1 MTGVLQEVWNI
12 FHYYILP
19 VLPFVALVLIEIQLM
34 YNRRENEV
42 MFGTEAFNEKIK
54 AFEFTP
60 KEVRT
65 LEKLVR
71 TSKFENKDAVLNSS
85 ILFETAVNEFYR
97 VRNVLSVRDETLDA
111 IASLRNKMDFT
122 GANPL
127 TMVCSTRQFNEGD
140 RIDLEFEDFRV
151 IKRSVI
157 LERSEKNWSVQ
168 VEGLDAIAKNPVG
181 MRVLVRWTRINDAV
195 YSTWLPII
203 SATSDKI
210 VFNHSEQL
218 DTEQLRKW
226 NREVVDFPVEVRL
239 ENGDTCSGMLYDI
252 SAGGLL
258 LGLPIDFKPDQ
269 KISITFE
276 LPTFGEQNVDVKI
289 LNNLGHRNSNFP
301 MYYSVSA
308 MFTGTYAWTQE
319 HILQYIFEVNRKTKT
334 KKMGLNGVIS

>member
-1 MTGVLQEVWNI
+1 MTGLFQEVWRV
-12 FHYYILP
+12 FQYYILP

-71 TSKFENKDAVLNSS
+71 TSKFENKDAVLNTS
-85 ILFETAVNEFYR
+85 ILFENAVNEFYR

-111 IASLRNKMDFT
+111 VASLRRKMDFP

-157 LERSEKNWSVQ
+157 VERSEKNWSVQ
-168 VEGLDAIAKNPVG
+168 VDGLDAISKNLVG
-181 MRVLVRWTRINDAV
+181 MRVQVRWTRMNDAV
-195 YSTWLPII
+195 YSARIPVIA
-203 SATSDKI
+203 ATSDKI

-218 DTEQLRKW
+218 NKDQLRKW
-226 NREVVDFPVEVRL
+226 IREVVDFPVVAKL
-239 ENGDTCSGMLYDI
+239 ENGETCSGMLYDI

-258 LGLPIDFKPDQ
+258 LGLPENFKPDQ

-289 LNNLGHRNSNFP
+289 LNNLGHRNPNFP
-301 MYYSVSA
+301 MYFSVSA

-319 HILQYIFEVNRKTKT
+319 HILQYIFEVNRKSKS
-334 KKMGLNGVIS
+334 KKMG

>member
-1 MTGVLQEVWNI
+1 MTGFFQEAWKV
-12 FHYYILP
+12 FQYYVLP

-42 MFGTEAFNEKIK
+42 MFGTDAFNEKIK

-71 TSKFENKDAVLNSS
+71 TSKFENKDAVLNTS
-85 ILFETAVNEFYR
+85 ILFENAVNEFYR
-97 VRNVLSVRDETLDA
+97 VRNVLSVRDETLEA
-111 IASLRNKMDFT
+111 VASLRRKMGFT

-157 LERSEKNWSVQ
+157 VDRSEKNWSVQ
-168 VEGLDAIAKNPVG
+168 VEGLDAVSKNLAG
-181 MRVLVRWTRINDAV
+181 MRVLVRWTRVNDAV
-195 YSTWLPII
+195 YSTRLPVI

-218 DTEQLRKW
+218 NKDQLRKW
-226 NREVVDFPVEVRL
+226 IREVVDFPVEAKL
-239 ENGDTCSGMLYDI
+239 EDGRACSGMLYDI

-258 LGLPIDFKPDQ
+258 LGLPENCRPDQ

-289 LNNLGHRNSNFP
+289 LNNLGHRNPNFP
-301 MYYSVSA
+301 MYFSVSA
-308 MFTGTYAWTQE
+308 VFTGTYAWTQE
-319 HILQYIFEVNRKTKT
+319 HILQYIFEVNRKIKT
-334 KKMGLNGVIS
+334 KKMDLNGVIS

>member
-1 MTGVLQEVWNI
+1 MTGVFQEVWK
-12 FHYYILP
+12 FFQYYILP
-19 VLPFVALVLIEIQLM
+19 ILPFVALVLIEIQLM

-42 MFGTEAFNEKIK
+42 MFGTDAFNEKIK

-85 ILFETAVNEFYR
+85 MLFETAVKEFYR
-97 VRNVLSVRDETLDA
+97 VRNVMSVRDETLDA
-111 IASLRNKMDFT
+111 VASLRTKMGFT

-127 TMVCSTRQFNEGD
+127 TMVCSTRQFCEGD

-157 LERSEKNWSVQ
+157 LERSEKNWSVH
-168 VEGLDAIAKNPVG
+168 VEGLEAISKNPVG
-181 MRVLVRWTRINDAV
+181 MRVLVRWTRMNDAV

-218 DTEQLRKW
+218 DKEQLRKW
-226 NREVVDFPVEVRL
+226 IREVVDFPVEVRL

>member
-1 MTGVLQEVWNI
+1 MTGLFQEVWRV
-12 FHYYILP
+12 FQYYILP

-71 TSKFENKDAVLNSS
+71 TSKFENKDAVLNTS
-85 ILFETAVNEFYR
+85 ILFENAVNEFYR

-111 IASLRNKMDFT
+111 VASLRRKMDFT

-157 LERSEKNWSVQ
+157 VERSEKNWSVQ
-168 VEGLDAIAKNPVG
+168 VDGLDAISKNLVG
-181 MRVLVRWTRINDAV
+181 MRVQVRWTRMNDAV
-195 YSTWLPII
+195 YSARIPVIA
-203 SATSDKI
+203 ATSDKI

-218 DTEQLRKW
+218 NKDQLRKW
-226 NREVVDFPVEVRL
+226 IREVVDFPVVAKL
-239 ENGDTCSGMLYDI
+239 ENGETCSGMLYDI

-258 LGLPIDFKPDQ
+258 LGLPENFKPDQ

-289 LNNLGHRNSNFP
+289 LNNLGHRNPNFP
-301 MYYSVSA
+301 MYFSVSA

-319 HILQYIFEVNRKTKT
+319 HILQYIFEVNRKSKS
-334 KKMGLNGVIS
+334 KKLG